1 MAIEVLGL
9 PESFELSQ
17 TQAMVG
23 EAPRD
28 VYSAGTEES
37 LQGMPDITPEVGFI
51 VVSGLVAVGGLA
63 VWARLWLPH
72 WQRKNR

>member
-9 PESFELSQ
+9 PEPFELSL

-28 VYSAGTEES
+28 VYSAGTEEPI
-37 LQGMPDITPEVGFI
+37 QGMPDISPETGFI
-51 VVSGLVAVGGLA
+51 LAGGAIAVIGLGIWVKQ
-63 VWARLWLPH
+63 WLPY

>member
-9 PESFELSQ
+9 PEPFELSQ

-28 VYSAGTEES
+28 VYSTGAEES
-37 LQGMPDITPEVGFI
+37 LQGMPDVSPEVLFI
-51 VVSGLVAVGGLA
+51 FGSGLIAVGGL
-63 VWARLWLPH
+63 VMWAKLWLPH